1 VAVSRTVGGQ
11 SQTLAQIDTG
21 LEIPEV
27 VLVDS
32 ADHRVR
38 VRGANLH
45 GQFFQEVAFD
55 YGRIGVKPVR

>member
-1 VAVSRTVGGQ
+1 VSRAIDGRQ
-11 SQTLAQIDTG
+11 QTLAQIDTG
-21 LEIPEV
+21 REIPEV

-38 VRGANLH
+38 VRGANVH

-55 YGRIGVKPVR
+55 YGRVDVRPVR

>member
-1 VAVSRTVGGQ
+1 VSRAVDGQ
-11 SQTLAQIDTG
+11 VQTLAQIDTG

-27 VLVDS
+27 VLVES

-45 GQFFQEVAFD
+45 GQFFREVVFD
-55 YGRIGVKPVR
+55 YGRVDVKPVR